1 MDTAAFNG
9 LLLIQPQQDKLPSQP
24 ERAFSVSHHGASHE
38 SEPIELASLKPT
50 NPTVSGPARTEAAA
64 SAAASPVADDEV
76 EQVFPSIFSSKKDRL
91 RLAACCSMSFTGG
104 LNDSAAGAL
113 IPYMETHYDIGYGT
127 VSLIFVGV
135 ALGFIT
141 AAPFVDSLQ
150 AKFGRAKAFG
160 ICMLFLVA
168 GYIPIICAVPI
179 PAIVVSFFFVGFG
192 LATSLSMY
200 NVFLANLQNAGTA
213 LGMVH
218 GSYGVG
224 GIVGPLI
231 ATSMVSNGVLWSMYY
246 LVTLGFSVFNL
257 AFAPWAFWTIEQEM
271 QDELGLI
278 ETNTTQRGAQQLKG
292 MIKAFRSKVVLLG
305 ALFIFAYQGSEV
317 SISGWVISFLITIRN
332 GDPSRVGYVAS
343 GFWGGITLGRFFLSP
358 LAARIGEKKFVY
370 GIVAGAAIFEL
381 LVWLVPNVIGNAVAL
396 AIVGLLLGPVYTGA
410 AVILTRNLSRKEQA
424 SGMAVISAFG
434 SSGGALAP
442 FTTGILAQAVGTFV
456 LHPIA
461 IGLFGV
467 MMISWFCIPTPRKRT
482 E

>member
-24 ERAFSVSHHGASHE
+24 ERAFSGSHHGASHE

-50 NPTVSGPARTEAAA
+50 NPTVSEPARTEAAA
-64 SAAASPVADDEV
+64 STAASPVADDEV

-127 VSLIFVGV
+127 VSLIFP
-135 ALGFIT
+135 ASKIWT
-141 AAPFVDSLQ
+141 CQ
-150 AKFGRAKAFG
+150 AFG